1 METRREQIKRLKRTW
16 GSYCVLCDMAVL
28 DQDAVPYSNGIAH
41 KRCGTRAVIE
51 GDAIDAEEESRIP
64 SIRREE
70 AATQAMVENG
80 ETHA

>member
-1 METRREQIKRLKRTW
+1 MADCRHEWRQAPLGYVYDPAGSFKLAVHQQCETCGAHRLHR
-16 GSYCVLCDMAVL
+16 
-28 DQDAVPYSNGIAH
+28 
-41 KRCGTRAVIE
+41 IE

-80 ETHA
+80 GTHA